1 MIKFSKIYLILSNIL
16 KNIPRSSKKKYLA
29 IIVTIIYIE
38 APIAIMIREGFFNV
52 NLLELYF
59 SPIKVLFKLFNFQI
73 IFTLINVNIT
83 FIIFGFIIR
92 VVFIV
97 NKLDSF
103 NFGEKEKKI
112 DCAKDVGTYGT
123 AEWMG
128 RSEIMK
134 LQDYISI
141 NTNEGIIFGYL
152 RGTNNIITLP
162 KNTFNNRNVAVFGSS
177 GSMKSRS
184 FVIPNILNLIRS
196 EESMF
201 ITDPKGELLRKCSS
215 ILKKYG
221 YIVKSLNLNNIECS
235 DQWDILSPVE
245 DDMSAITFAQSIM
258 LNTKENKKAGGD
270 FWEKG
275 QENLLKALVLYIV
288 NEMPEDGKN
297 MTSLY
302 SFLTA
307 KDAAKKLEM
316 RFKVLKENHVA
327 VQPYNIFLESSENT
341 KIRSGMISGL
351 ATRLQLFQSEKFKK
365 LTSKNE
371 IDLGLPGRK
380 KCAYFAVLPDSH
392 ASFDFMACL
401 FFSMAFIKL
410 ISIADRKPTGKL
422 DKQVN
427 FILDEFPNIAQ
438 IPDFEK
444 KMATIRSRGIN
455 AFIIFQNI
463 TQLQNRYPE
472 GKWEDILGNCDNH
485 VFLGCNEN
493 TTAKFIS
500 DTLGSMTIKDSSESK
515 DKYSL
520 NPLEKKISEKY
531 VKRNILNMDE
541 VRRINPFHSILM
553 LKGQNPIKMSKMDY
567 TKHELSNEMEEVP
580 IYYMLKDWSREFH
593 KDWLDSFRDEI
604 TIDDEDMEEDVK
616 KRNIKALQDLDMLIA
631 ECENK
636 SFENSNFTT
645 NKSSEHIYNLE
656 SFSDESNLEKDIK
669 INLEK
674 ESVIQDE
681 YNLEFY
687 EYEAQQIAL
696 EEEYNNELEIYKNK
710 EEIYCEK
717 EESISK
723 ERELIVEDVEGDIH
737 INIALDNKENDNE
750 IDIENKK
757 ELMSLS
763 MFNK

>member
-1 MIKFSKIYLILSNIL
+1 M
-16 KNIPRSSKKKYLA
+16 
-29 IIVTIIYIE
+29 E
-38 APIAIMIREGFFNV
+38 APIVIMIREGFFNV

-73 IFTLINVNIT
+73 IFTLINLNIT
-83 FIIFGFIIR
+83 FLIFGFIIR
-92 VVFIV
+92 AIFIV
-97 NKLDSF
+97 NKSGSF
-103 NFGEKEKKI
+103 NFEEKEKKI
-112 DCAKDVGTYGT
+112 DCAKNLGTYGT

-128 RSEIMK
+128 RSEINK

-141 NTNEGIIFGYL
+141 NTNEGIIFGYF
-152 RGTNNIITLP
+152 RGTKDIITLP

-215 ILKKYG
+215 ILEKFG
-221 YIVKSLNLNNIECS
+221 YIVKALNLNNIECS
-235 DQWDILSPVE
+235 NQWNILSTVE

-275 QENLLKALVLYIV
+275 QENLLKALVLYIIKELPE
-288 NEMPEDGKN
+288 NERN

-316 RFKVLKENHVA
+316 RFKFLREDHIA
-327 VQPYNIFLESSENT
+327 IQPYNIFLESSENT

-351 ATRLQLFQSEKFKK
+351 ATRLQLFQSKKFKM
-365 LTSKNE
+365 LTSENE
-371 IDLGLPGRK
+371 IDLGIPGRK

-455 AFIIFQNI
+455 AFVIFQNI

-485 VFLGCNEN
+485 IFLGCNEN

-500 DTLGSMTIKDSSESK
+500 DTLGSMTIKDFSESK
-515 DKYSL
+515 DKYSF

-567 TKHELSNEMEEVP
+567 TNHELSDEMEEIP
-580 IYYMLKDWSREFH
+580 IYYMLKEWSKEFH
-593 KDWLDSFRDEI
+593 KDCLYSFRDEI
-604 TIDDEDMEEDVK
+604 TIDEHMEEDMK
-616 KRNIKALQDLDMLIA
+616 ERNIKALQELDMLIA

-636 SFENSNFTT
+636 SFEQSNFNT
-645 NKSSEHIYNLE
+645 NELSNQIFNIKSI
-656 SFSDESNLEKDIK
+656 SNETNPEKDIK

-674 ESVIQDE
+674 SDLIQDE

-687 EYEAQQIAL
+687 EYEAQQIIL
-696 EEEYNNELEIYKNK
+696 EEEYYNELEIHEDKG
-710 EEIYCEK
+710 
-717 EESISK
+717 ISN
-723 ERELIVEDVEGDIH
+723 ERDLVVEDVGGDIH
-737 INIALDNKENDNE
+737 INIALNNEEDENDD

>member
-1 MIKFSKIYLILSNIL
+1 MIK
-16 KNIPRSSKKKYLA
+16 
-29 IIVTIIYIE
+29 
-38 APIAIMIREGFFNV
+38 EGFFNV

-59 SPIKVLFKLFNFQI
+59 SPIKVLIKLFNFQI
-73 IFTLINVNIT
+73 IFTLINLNIT
-83 FIIFGFIIR
+83 FLIFGFMIR
-92 VVFIV
+92 AILIV
-97 NKLDSF
+97 NKSGSF
-103 NFGEKEKKI
+103 NFEEKEKKI
-112 DCAKDVGTYGT
+112 DCAKNLGTYGT

-128 RSEIMK
+128 RGEINK

-141 NTNEGIIFGYL
+141 NTNEGIIFGYF
-152 RGTNNIITLP
+152 RGTKDIITLP

-215 ILKKYG
+215 ILEKFG
-221 YIVKSLNLNNIECS
+221 YIVKALNLNNIECS
-235 DQWDILSPVE
+235 NQWNILSTVE

-275 QENLLKALVLYIV
+275 QENLLKALVLYIIKELPE
-288 NEMPEDGKN
+288 NERN

-316 RFKVLKENHVA
+316 RFKFLREDHIA
-327 VQPYNIFLESSENT
+327 IQPYNIFLESSENT

-351 ATRLQLFQSEKFKK
+351 ATRLQLFQSKKFKM
-365 LTSKNE
+365 LTSENE

-455 AFIIFQNI
+455 AFVIFQNI

-485 VFLGCNEN
+485 IFLGCNEN

-500 DTLGSMTIKDSSESK
+500 DTLGSMTIKDFSESK
-515 DKYSL
+515 DKYSF

-567 TKHELSNEMEEVP
+567 TNHELSDEMEEIP
-580 IYYMLKDWSREFH
+580 IYYMLKEWSKEFH
-593 KDWLDSFRDEI
+593 KDWLYSFRDEI
-604 TIDDEDMEEDVK
+604 TIDEHMEEDMK
-616 KRNIKALQDLDMLIA
+616 ERNIKALQELDMLIA

-636 SFENSNFTT
+636 SFEQSNFNT
-645 NKSSEHIYNLE
+645 NELSNQIFNIKSI
-656 SFSDESNLEKDIK
+656 SNETNPEKDIK

-674 ESVIQDE
+674 SNLIQDE

-687 EYEAQQIAL
+687 EYEAQQIIL
-696 EEEYNNELEIYKNK
+696 EEEYYNELEIHEDKG
-710 EEIYCEK
+710 
-717 EESISK
+717 ISN
-723 ERELIVEDVEGDIH
+723 ERDLVVEDVGGDIH
-737 INIALDNKENDNE
+737 INIALNNEEDENDD

>member
-1 MIKFSKIYLILSNIL
+1 MIKLSKIYLILSNVL
-16 KNIPRSSKKKYLA
+16 KKIPRSSQKKYLA
-29 IIVTIIYIE
+29 FIATIIYIE
-38 APIAIMIREGFFNV
+38 APIVIMIREGFFNV

-73 IFTLINVNIT
+73 IFTLINLNIT
-83 FIIFGFIIR
+83 FLIFGFIIR
-92 VVFIV
+92 AIFIV
-97 NKLDSF
+97 NKSGSF
-103 NFGEKEKKI
+103 NFEEKEKKI
-112 DCAKDVGTYGT
+112 DCAKNLGTYGT

-128 RSEIMK
+128 RSEINK

-141 NTNEGIIFGYL
+141 NTNEGIIFGYF
-152 RGTNNIITLP
+152 RGTEDIITLP

-215 ILKKYG
+215 ILEKFG
-221 YIVKSLNLNNIECS
+221 YIVKALNLNNIECS
-235 DQWDILSPVE
+235 NQWNILSTVE

-275 QENLLKALVLYIV
+275 QENLLKALVLYIIKELPE
-288 NEMPEDGKN
+288 NERN

-316 RFKVLKENHVA
+316 RFKFLREDHIA
-327 VQPYNIFLESSENT
+327 IQPYNIFLESSENT

-351 ATRLQLFQSEKFKK
+351 ATRLQLFQSKKFKM
-365 LTSKNE
+365 LTSENE

-455 AFIIFQNI
+455 AFVIFQNI

-485 VFLGCNEN
+485 IFLGCNEN

-500 DTLGSMTIKDSSESK
+500 DTLGSMTIKDFSESK
-515 DKYSL
+515 DKYSF

-567 TKHELSNEMEEVP
+567 TNHELSDEMEEIP
-580 IYYMLKDWSREFH
+580 IYYMLKEWSKEFH
-593 KDWLDSFRDEI
+593 KDWLYSFRDEI
-604 TIDDEDMEEDVK
+604 TIDEHMEEDLK
-616 KRNIKALQDLDMLIA
+616 ERNIKALQELDMLIA

-636 SFENSNFTT
+636 SFEQSNFNT
-645 NKSSEHIYNLE
+645 NELSNQIFNIKSI
-656 SFSDESNLEKDIK
+656 SNETNPEKDIK

-674 ESVIQDE
+674 SNLIQDE

-687 EYEAQQIAL
+687 EYEAQQIIL
-696 EEEYNNELEIYKNK
+696 EEEYYNELEIHEDKG
-710 EEIYCEK
+710 
-717 EESISK
+717 ISN
-723 ERELIVEDVEGDIH
+723 ERDLVVEDVGGDIH
-737 INIALDNKENDNE
+737 INIALNNEEDENDD